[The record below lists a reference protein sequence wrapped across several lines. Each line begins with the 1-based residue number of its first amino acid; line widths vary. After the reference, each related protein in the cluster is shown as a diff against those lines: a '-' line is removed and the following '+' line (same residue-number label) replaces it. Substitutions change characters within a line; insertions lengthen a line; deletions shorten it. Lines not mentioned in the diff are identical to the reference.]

1 MHLWQFGTVTIALLL
16 ILLTFSSIFLL
27 SEFFLLFYDFLSIL
41 FVSRFEGSLGPG
53 FRQVHLTVRSARFA
67 ICGRVYFVYVYVS
80 MRFVGVAQS
89 TQLALRD
96 I

>member
-1 MHLWQFGTVTIALLL
+1 MHLWQFGTVTIAFLLF
-16 ILLTFSSIFLL
+16 LLAVSSIFLL

-53 FRQVHLTVRSARFA
+53 FRQVHLTVRSARAQA
-67 ICGRVYFVYVYVS
+67 IRDLWSRILCLRA
-80 MRFVGVAQS
+80 MCFVGSRAVAP
-89 TQLALRD
+89 RN